1 MYKQTTAMLR
11 QKTFLWCIPLLTLSD
26 GWCLSLGKKD
36 KYENNVK
43 FITWVTW
50 KRIDKWHY
58 AEDISGPGRAHYS
71 GDRVF
76 IYLNMKNEFIRC
88 IIIMYHLITGWV
100 TNIVSQGKILILF
113 YNFFFPHIW
122 DGWPFFNHMSTWFPM
137 KLVNLKFKYY
147 YDYLFKVIYVWPVP
161 MYFLIVLF
169 ESIQL

>member
-1 MYKQTTAMLR
+1 MFHRIGRTFCIFHCYMTPYSYLCPVPFNTIQANESHASTENISMMYS
-11 QKTFLWCIPLLTLSD
+11 PLNLIWRLMSFS
-26 GWCLSLGKKD
+26 WKKKD

-122 DGWPFFNHMSTWFPM
+122 DGWPF
-137 KLVNLKFKYY
+137 
-147 YDYLFKVIYVWPVP
+147 
-161 MYFLIVLF
+161 LIIWAHDF
-169 ESIQL
+169 RWS

>member
-1 MYKQTTAMLR
+1 MFHRIGRTFCISIVIWRHTVTCVLFPSTQYKQTTAMLR

-122 DGWPFFNHMSTWFPM
+122 DGWPF
-137 KLVNLKFKYY
+137 
-147 YDYLFKVIYVWPVP
+147 
-161 MYFLIVLF
+161 
-169 ESIQL
+169 

>member
-1 MYKQTTAMLR
+1 MLR
-11 QKTFLWCIPLLTLSD
+11 QKTLLWCIPLLTLSD

-122 DGWPFFNHMSTWFPM
+122 MGG
-137 KLVNLKFKYY
+137 
-147 YDYLFKVIYVWPVP
+147 LFKSYEHMISDEVSKLEIQILLLLFIQGHICMANSY
-161 MYFLIVLF
+161 VLF
-169 ESIQL
+169 NSSVWINSTVN